1 LKKTRRKTTSRTNS
15 RAQARQRALA
25 ALNRVRRGESTSL
38 SSAAR
43 AKGVTVGT
51 IRRLLPSAIVQTR
64 RGAPVRVK
72 ASDRYSARVEIL
84 TDRGRLVTTAHGSRE
99 RELAGRHRA
108 TYTRVLEG
116 KESKSA
122 LEKFRG
128 KKVGGHKLI
137 SDFNRLSI
145 LAQAGVVGQLDTLY
159 VSPDASV

>member
-1 LKKTRRKTTSRTNS
+1 LKKTRRKTTPRINNQ
-15 RAQARQRALA
+15 AQARVRAFA
-25 ALNRVRRGESTSL
+25 AINRVRRGESPSL

-51 IRRLLPSAIVQTR
+51 IRRLLPSAIVQNR
-64 RGAPVRVK
+64 AGGPVRVK
-72 ASDRYSARVEIL
+72 ASDRYSQRVEIL

-108 TYTRVLEG
+108 TYSRVLEG
-116 KESKSA
+116 KESESA
-122 LEKFRG
+122 LKKFRG
-128 KKVGGHKLI
+128 KTVGGHKLI

-145 LAQAGVVGQLDTLY
+145 LGQAGVLGQLDTLY